1 MLPQAFLDRMEQMLG
16 EEYPAFLQSYEKA
29 RYQALRVNPLKA
41 DRDAFEAAAPF
52 TLRPVA
58 WEPNGF
64 YYGKEDAPGKHP
76 YHAAGVYY
84 IQDGEEEEEVKT
96 PPASAAAEKNI
107 EKLRTDDRSKVTL
120 SASVRERVAQG
131 IQYVYSNTSSP
142 EMVQATDTIA
152 SDLLSAINENDAI
165 AIDISTLKTSDE
177 YTFKHSVDVATIA
190 MIVAKQQGLSQ
201 AQIHEIGVTGLLHD
215 VGKTKVPLEILNKP
229 SRLNEAEFTV
239 MKQHSVYGY
248 HIIKDRPEVSPQI
261 ALGVLQH
268 HEKIN
273 GSGYPMGV
281 GEDKICPYAKIL
293 SVADIYDAL
302 VTERP
307 YKAAYS
313 QRDAVEMIMSMTME
327 LDITAMK
334 SFLESMILYPVDS
347 IVELSNGE
355 KARVV
360 RNIPHYILRPTVV
373 GLESG
378 KVYELGEDLN
388 CASIIIL

>member
-1 MLPQAFLDRMEQMLG
+1 MVKRKYMRTRQLKPGMKLDHPVVDRLGRNLVARGAELDEYMIDSMVQM
-16 EEYPAFLQSYEKA
+16 
-29 RYQALRVNPLKA
+29 
-41 DRDAFEAAAPF
+41 
-52 TLRPVA
+52 
-58 WEPNGF
+58 
-64 YYGKEDAPGKHP
+64 
-76 YHAAGVYY
+76 GVMSVY

-152 SDLLSAINENDAI
+152 SDLLSAINANDAI

-293 SVADIYDAL
+293 AVADIYDAL